1 MEEVCTICSVVSWNA
16 EDFFFFSPSM
26 WEEVTVMSYAGKS
39 TNLGHVWL
47 SLSLSFFDGLW
58 TIDRLSILPM
68 TYQRFSPSSFPF
80 PLDGDLDS
88 P

>member
-1 MEEVCTICSVVSWNA
+1 
-16 EDFFFFSPSM
+16 M
-26 WEEVTVMSYAGKS
+26 WEEVAVMSYAGKS
-39 TNLGHVWL
+39 TNG
-47 SLSLSFFDGLW
+47 SCMALSFFDGLW

-80 PLDGDLDS
+80 LLDGDLDS

>member
-1 MEEVCTICSVVSWNA
+1 MSVHGMRKT
-16 EDFFFFSPSM
+16 FFFLSQYVGGSCCHVLCG
-26 WEEVTVMSYAGKS
+26 EVNKFGSCMA
-39 TNLGHVWL
+39 
-47 SLSLSFFDGLW
+47 LSFFDGLW

-80 PLDGDLDS
+80 LLDGDLDS